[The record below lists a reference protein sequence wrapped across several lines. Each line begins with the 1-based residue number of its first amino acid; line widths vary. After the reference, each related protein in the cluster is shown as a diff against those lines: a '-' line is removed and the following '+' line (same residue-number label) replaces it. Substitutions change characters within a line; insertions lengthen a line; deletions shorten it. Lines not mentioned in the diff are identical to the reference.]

1 MLLLKFNAR
10 FFTHLHSFSDR
21 TDNILY
27 LCIAF
32 ENLLKQS
39 DSHLFFHLQFNL
51 DFQPLSIAYR
61 WILYGFVGVLSPDQ
75 VLLLWDKMIGYDSC
89 LIFSVM
95 AAAIFTFR
103 KEELL
108 SAKCEQDVLVITFK
122 KLKL

>member
-1 MLLLKFNAR
+1 MIR
-10 FFTHLHSFSDR
+10 FFTNLHTFSDR

-39 DSHLFFHLQFNL
+39 DSHLFFHLKFNL